1 MSLIKAIN
9 NYGCTTLRVLIK
21 RKEENCTYLGPPAIT
36 TINNYG
42 KRQIQENKNLDNV
55 FLK

>member
-21 RKEENCTYLGPPAIT
+21 RKEENCTYLGSPAIT

-42 KRQIQENKNLDNV
+42 KRQIQENK
-55 FLK
+55 KSR

>member
-21 RKEENCTYLGPPAIT
+21 RKEENCTYLGSPAIT